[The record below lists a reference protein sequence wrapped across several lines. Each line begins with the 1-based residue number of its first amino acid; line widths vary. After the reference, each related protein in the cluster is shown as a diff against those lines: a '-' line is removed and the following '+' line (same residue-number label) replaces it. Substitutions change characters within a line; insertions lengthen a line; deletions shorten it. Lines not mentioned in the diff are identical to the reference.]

1 MWCLMGRLH
10 SIKYGFFCAIPN
22 SGKCIDIVHI
32 VQKNMEWNA
41 HLQYCK
47 QPVILG
53 GEREKLLTLLEWDGN
68 SSPIQRLYKPLIWGV
83 QASKPF
89 PIVRERPQHQHFVI
103 SNYFA

>member
-1 MWCLMGRLH
+1 M
-10 SIKYGFFCAIPN
+10 
-22 SGKCIDIVHI
+22 DIVHI

-53 GEREKLLTLLEWDGN
+53 GEREKLLPLLEWDGN

-83 QASKPF
+83 LASKPF
-89 PIVRERPQHQHFVI
+89 PIVRERPQHQHILI
-103 SNYFA
+103 SNSSYNLV